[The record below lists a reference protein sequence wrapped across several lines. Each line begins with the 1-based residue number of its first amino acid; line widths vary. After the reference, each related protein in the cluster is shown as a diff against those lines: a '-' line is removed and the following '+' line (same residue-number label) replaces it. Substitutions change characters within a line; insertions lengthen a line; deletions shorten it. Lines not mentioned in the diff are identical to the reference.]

1 MNKEELTNGDISK
14 KLLGKLGI
22 TGIASAI
29 LTIGFGIIILI
40 DLLELKLLVGL
51 YLIIVGG
58 TNLAGYLSTVLVKPG
73 TYVEQETIKIK

>member
-1 MNKEELTNGDISK
+1 MT
-14 KLLGKLGI
+14 
-22 TGIASAI
+22 IA
-29 LTIGFGIIILI
+29 LGIIILSGWM
-40 DLLELKLLVGL
+40 ELALLVGL